1 MTESME
7 TCVRN
12 GGLGAVPL
20 LMRRVLLGLV
30 LAAGSVH
37 SISLAQPQQAPPPN
51 EGDQPQ
57 PEDKIGPAPRPV
69 PPHRRGETPEQRK
82 AREALEQ
89 RNRAMADKRK
99 EMMDRAMNGQQPVD
113 EAAVL
118 GNQGVN
124 PGVNPAI
131 NPALNPALQ
140 MPGQAGVI
148 GAGEA
153 LNADDQPLPEGAR
166 QHLEG
171 DGMIRLNFGAE
182 SVSLDAFVDYVSQAL
197 QINITPDPAIAQQQI
212 MFRAPIE
219 IPKERLLPLL
229 SAIVEDK
236 GFALIHDPILG
247 YFIRT
252 AAAVPVDFGDAEEFV
267 TTRLIRTPM
276 IKPSAVQTALQ
287 PLTGSTPANLRF
299 SPMDDL
305 GVLIVTGPPRAVE
318 MVEAFVDR
326 LLDEMAEQSL
336 HRFQLVNV
344 EANYARSRVLTLN
357 GKLGGGSVAPAPGGA
372 PGGGG
377 GGGGAL
383 ANLDSRMIVDQ
394 GNSLIFRGTSD
405 EVAQVK
411 QLIDMVDMVT
421 PLISKRYSA
430 GSVAGEIASAGER
443 EGLGPVD
450 SSGGGGGGFAP
461 TRGGVLGIGGAG
473 ASAGN
478 TSAEVNTSGF
488 TVDEEAGTLIYAGTE
503 QQHKRVAELVKNFTE
518 HIVGSRVDIRM
529 YKLHNAEAASVAG
542 LLTELISDSSQ
553 SNQTGT
559 SPFLPSSRVA
569 GSRAQRAQSTTPTL
583 EAPDDPAATGE
594 EGGGAA
600 ASGAPVE
607 ISIVADDDRNQ
618 ILVKAPARQQ
628 AEIEQI
634 IKRLDERRPQVYVEA
649 QIVAIN
655 ATNNFDWTVETQI
668 NAGQFLLFSSFG
680 LSTAGTAPAGG
691 QAAQGV
697 RTVPTGRTG
706 LTSAVIKSDYLPYVL
721 NTLASKTDSKII
733 SNPRILVND
742 NETADLRSERE
753 EPFATTT
760 QGTAT
765 TTTGQG
771 GVATAGTSL
780 SVTPRISKGGYI
792 SLNYEIELSD
802 FVGTPVAGLQPPTQR
817 EQYTS
822 SVTIPSDSTIIVGG
836 FNLTRKSE
844 TDAGIPILKDI
855 PIIGMLF
862 KNLSTTDR
870 RTTIF
875 VFITPKIMT
884 DPNFIDLRL
893 ASEGPS
899 EKAGIDGII
908 PVLEP
913 VSIRI
918 EETPTNRLVP
928 ANEAP
933 SGP

>member
-1 MTESME
+1 MTESHE
-7 TCVRN
+7 RRATSSGRYSARVPFR
-12 GGLGAVPL
+12 GAL
-20 LMRRVLLGLV
+20 LALV
-30 LAAGSVH
+30 VFAGTTGSLSV
-37 SISLAQPQQAPPPN
+37 AQPQQTPPPAD
-51 EGDQPQ
+51 GVQPTPQ
-57 PEDKIGPAPRPV
+57 PEPADKFGPAPKPV
-69 PPHRRGETPEQRK
+69 PPHRRGETPEQRR

-89 RNRAMADKRK
+89 RNQAQAERRK
-99 EMMDRAMNGQQPVD
+99 EMMNRAMNGQPVD
-113 EAAVL
+113 EADLPA
-118 GNQGVN
+118 
-124 PGVNPAI
+124 GVNPALI
-131 NPALNPALQ
+131 
-140 MPGQAGVI
+140 PGIQTPVQ
-148 GAGEA
+148 GEPGNLA
-153 LNADDQPLPEGAR
+153 VDVQPVPEGAQ

-171 DGMIRLNFGAE
+171 DGLIRLNFGAE

-219 IPKERLLPLL
+219 IPKEQLLPLL
-229 SAIVEDK
+229 AAIVEDK
-236 GFALIHDPILG
+236 GFALIEDPILG

-252 AAAVPVDFGDAEEFV
+252 AAAVPVDFNDAQEFV
-267 TTRLIRTPM
+267 TTRIIRTPM

-287 PLTGSTPANLRF
+287 PLTGATPSNLRF

-318 MVEAFVDR
+318 MVETFVDR
-326 LLDEMAEQSL
+326 ILDEMAEQSL
-336 HRFQLVNV
+336 HRFPLVNV
-344 EANYARSRVLTLN
+344 EANFARSRVLTLN
-357 GKLGGGSVAPAPGGA
+357 GKLGGGSVAPAPGG
-372 PGGGG
+372 PGGGAVG

-383 ANLDSRMIVDQ
+383 ANLDARLIVDQ
-394 GNSLIFRGTSD
+394 GNSLIFRGTAD

-411 QLIDMVDMVT
+411 QLIDMVDSVT

-430 GSVAGEIASAGER
+430 GIVASEIAAAGER

-450 SSGGGGGGFAP
+450 SSGGGGVGIAPSRGLLGGGL
-461 TRGGVLGIGGAG
+461 TGGGQQG
-473 ASAGN
+473 AS
-478 TSAEVNTSGF
+478 EVNTSGF
-488 TVDEEAGTLIYAGTE
+488 TVDAEAGTLVYAGTE

-518 HIVGSRVDIRM
+518 HMVGSRVDIRM
-529 YKLHNAEAASVAG
+529 YKLHNAEAGSVSG
-542 LLTELISDSSQ
+542 LLTELISDASQ

-559 SPFLPSSRVA
+559 SPFLPASRVA
-569 GSRAQRAQSTTPTL
+569 GSRSQRAQSTTPTL
-583 EAPDDPAATGE
+583 EAPDASAAPGE
-594 EGGGAA
+594 EGAAA

-607 ISIVADDDRNQ
+607 ISIVADEDRNQ

-655 ATNNFDWTVETQI
+655 TTDNFDWTVETQI

-680 LSTAGTAPAGG
+680 LTAPGTAPAGG

-721 NTLASKTDSKII
+721 NTLATKTDSKII

-862 KNLSTTDR
+862 KNLSVTDR
-870 RTTIF
+870 KTTIF

-913 VSIRI
+913 VSVRI
-918 EETPTNRLVP
+918 EETPSTRLVP
-928 ANEAP
+928 SNEAP